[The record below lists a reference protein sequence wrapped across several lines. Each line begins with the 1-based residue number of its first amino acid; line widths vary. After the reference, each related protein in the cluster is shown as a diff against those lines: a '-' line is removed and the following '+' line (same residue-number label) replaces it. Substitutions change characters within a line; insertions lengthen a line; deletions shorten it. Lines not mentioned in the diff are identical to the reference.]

1 MYEKPLTD
9 KMKTRCRD
17 LVTYLKIRRRAC
29 TKEELMDF
37 LHLGERQTRDVIA
50 TVSQYQPIIATS
62 DKKGYKLAYKVTDL
76 DDVEHTLAELDSRIE
91 ELEKKKKPLLQWRE
105 LVRQKVGY
113 YKR

>member
-1 MYEKPLTD
+1 MNVKPVTEN
-9 KMKTRCRD
+9 MKQKCIKLYNYMKDNNR
-17 LVTYLKIRRRAC
+17 YC
-29 TKEELMDF
+29 TKQELMALF
-37 LHLGERQTRDVIA
+37 NTGERQVRDIIS
-50 TVSQYQPIIATS
+50 TLSQQSPIIATS